1 MGAGT
6 GSSRAVHRGIMD
18 AAALAV
24 FVRDAQT
31 AGWKPPRKG
40 KVASLRKQLP
50 GFEAAC
56 AALDR
61 GTMS

>member
-1 MGAGT
+1 
-6 GSSRAVHRGIMD
+6 MD